1 MDKGL
6 KTLLEYFRYN
16 GKFNNE
22 PLTEEQLADIELAKR
37 EGYMFDFPQTI
48 SHEET
53 MSRLAEVLPKINR
66 KSVADAFLYSL
77 STRRLEYRSALGSY
91 YFAIAIPEHEF
102 APNGHST
109 CTVCGFHEWKNN
121 DYKYNGLNY
130 INYCRYK
137 YGGVRLTLNYVL
149 FDLEQFVKLPEVS
162 PCPEDYEILKRI
174 LGCAKLLTGGNDK
187 SPKLTKA
194 VIHEKLL
201 KTNKDEVDMLLRT
214 LSICGIINN
223 REYPSF
229 EEKFV
234 GYEEMAYLQYSEV
247 DYPLNM
253 WRARDG
259 INLERLKEVFGIE
272 L

>member
-16 GKFNNE
+16 GKFDTK
-22 PLTEEQLADIELAKR
+22 PLTNEQLTEIEQAKS
-37 EGYMFDFPQTI
+37 EGYMFEPPQPI
-48 SHEET
+48 SHEGT
-53 MSRLAEVLPKINR
+53 MARLADVLPKISR
-66 KSVADAFLYSL
+66 KAVADAFLYSL

-91 YFAIAIPEHEF
+91 FFAIAVPQHEF
-102 APNGHST
+102 VPDNNNV
-109 CTVCGFHEWKNN
+109 CTVCGFRKWKNS
-121 DYKYNGLNY
+121 DYKYDGLNY

-137 YGGVRLTLNYVL
+137 YGKPLLALNEAL
-149 FDLEQFVKLPEVS
+149 FDLEQFTKLPKVA
-162 PCPEDYEILKRI
+162 PCREDYEILKRI

-194 VIHEKLL
+194 VIHEKLF
-201 KTNKDEVDMLLRT
+201 KTNKDEVDMMLNS
-214 LSICGIINN
+214 LSICGVINN

-234 GYEEMAYLQYSEV
+234 GHEEMAWLQYSEV

-259 INLERLKEVFGIE
+259 INKERLKEVFGIE

>member
-6 KTLLEYFRYN
+6 KTLLEYFRYD
-16 GKFNNE
+16 GKFSGK
-22 PLTEEQLADIELAKR
+22 PFTDEQLSDIELAKS
-37 EGYMFDFPQTI
+37 EGYMFDPPQPI

-53 MSRLAEVLPKINR
+53 MARLASVLPRISR
-66 KSVADAFLYSL
+66 KAVADAFLYSL

-102 APNGHST
+102 SPNGYNI
-109 CTVCGFHEWKNN
+109 CTVCGFGNRNN
-121 DYKYNGLNY
+121 GYKCDGPNY
-130 INYCRYK
+130 VNYCRYK
-137 YGGVRLTLNYVL
+137 YGGVRLALNKIL
-149 FDLEQFVKLPEVS
+149 FDLERFAKLPEVT
-162 PCPEDYEILKRI
+162 PTPEDYEILKKI

-187 SPKLTKA
+187 SPKLVKA
-194 VIHEKLL
+194 VVHEKLF
-201 KTNKDEVDMLLRT
+201 KTNKDEVDKLLNS

-223 REYPSF
+223 SEYPSF

-234 GYEEMAYLQYSEV
+234 GYEEMTFLQYSEA

-259 INLERLKEVFGIE
+259 INKERLKEVFGIE
-272 L
+272 F